1 MPDLIRGG
9 PCPLGLPC
17 GSDALGMVRHSLR
30 EEKALPK
37 AMPDLIRGGPCPL
50 GLPCGADGFEMRPF
64 FRQGKGIALRRCKH
78 LIRGGPC
85 PLGLP
90 CGANG
95 FEMRPFSW
103 KAAARIPAQSCKINA
118 RICEKGSPNRAS
130 LVRCNHCNSH
140 SAGDLAAAEAA
151 GACVDV
157 LGFAVHDGLDA
168 LHIGFPSAVRAAVR
182 VAHFD
187 AEAQALVAKLTF
199 CHWLKHLLLYCLREQ
214 LSHNSRNPGRLQDDF
229 HIFCAFSVRRPE
241 KMPGTLQKPLPNAA
255 ALGTMGSGGAGALP
269 GRNNFAAAPAALPER
284 RRAQWAHRIIP
295 SRCKRSLPSRG

>member
-1 MPDLIRGG
+1 M
-9 PCPLGLPC
+9 
-17 GSDALGMVRHSLR
+17 
-30 EEKALPK
+30 
-37 AMPDLIRGGPCPL
+37 
-50 GLPCGADGFEMRPF
+50 
-64 FRQGKGIALRRCKH
+64 RRCNH

-95 FEMRPFSW
+95 FEKIPFSRQGEGIALPCGDATISSEAGLAPSGSP
-103 KAAARIPAQSCKINA
+103 AAQTLLGWCAIRFVRRRLMGCGANA

-214 LSHNSRNPGRLQDDF
+214 LSHNSRNPGR
-229 HIFCAFSVRRPE
+229 
-241 KMPGTLQKPLPNAA
+241 
-255 ALGTMGSGGAGALP
+255 
-269 GRNNFAAAPAALPER
+269 
-284 RRAQWAHRIIP
+284 
-295 SRCKRSLPSRG
+295 